1 MEGKT
6 PENEERT
13 MVEGTR
19 NTRMLR
25 MGLGSGEGFGERT
38 MVLLVDD
45 HPMLREGMRRLLEGD
60 RGFEVVG
67 EVESVEDALEELEKR
82 RADIVVM
89 DIQLPG
95 VNGVEGTRLL
105 KARYPE
111 VKVVI
116 VSAYGEDYL
125 VPSIDAGADG
135 YLLKT
140 LPPDELVKSMHQ
152 VALGQSPVDSALTRH
167 LMDRAAAGKRNEGE
181 GMPTERQQ
189 EVLKLVADG
198 LSSKELASRLY
209 ISQTT
214 LKREFRNIFNL
225 LGVNDRAHAVAEA
238 YRRSLI

>member
-1 MEGKT
+1 MV
-6 PENEERT
+6 ERT
-13 MVEGTR
+13 KRTGR
-19 NTRMLR
+19 DGQ
-25 MGLGSGEGFGERT
+25 GLKERDLERIT
-38 MVLLVDD
+38 ILLVDD
-45 HPMLREGMRRLLEGD
+45 HPMVREGMKRLLEGEG
-60 RGFEVVG
+60 GFEVVG
-67 EVESVEDALEELEKR
+67 EVDSVEAALEALERKR
-82 RADIVVM
+82 AEIVVM

-95 VNGVEGTRLL
+95 VDGVEGTRQL
-105 KARYPE
+105 KAKYPD

-140 LPPDELVKSMHQ
+140 LSPPDLLKSMHQ
-152 VALGQSPVDSALTRH
+152 VAMGQSPVDAALTRH
-167 LMDRAAAGKRNEGE
+167 LMNQAAAGKGMEGE
-181 GMPTERQQ
+181 GKPTERQQ

-238 YRRSLI
+238 YRRHLI

>member
-1 MEGKT
+1 
-6 PENEERT
+6 
-13 MVEGTR
+13 MVDGTKIKEVR
-19 NTRMLR
+19 
-25 MGLGSGEGFGERT
+25 GEGRGSKEAQIR
-38 MVLLVDD
+38 VLLVDD
-45 HPMLREGMRRLLEGD
+45 HPMVREGMRRLLEGEG
-60 RGFEVVG
+60 GFVVIG
-67 EVESVEDALEELEKR
+67 EVDSVEAALEELGR
-82 RADIVVM
+82 NRAEIVVM

-95 VNGVEGTRLL
+95 ADGVEGTRQM
-105 KARYPE
+105 KARFPD

-140 LPPDELVKSMHQ
+140 LPPSELVKSMYQ
-152 VALGQSPVDSALTRH
+152 AALGQSPVDSALTRH
-167 LMDRAAAGKRNEGE
+167 LMNQAAAAKGTDGE
-181 GMPTERQQ
+181 GHPTDRQQ

-198 LSSKELASRLY
+198 LSSKELAAKLY

-238 YRRSLI
+238 YRRNLI

>member
-1 MEGKT
+1 
-6 PENEERT
+6 
-13 MVEGTR
+13 
-19 NTRMLR
+19 
-25 MGLGSGEGFGERT
+25 MGNGERIR
-38 MVLLVDD
+38 VLLVDD
-45 HPMLREGMRRLLEGD
+45 HPMVREGMKRLLEGEG
-60 RGFEVVG
+60 GFEVVG
-67 EVESVEDALEELEKR
+67 EVDSVEEALVELARGRTE
-82 RADIVVM
+82 IVVM

-95 VNGVEGTRLL
+95 IDGVEGTRML
-105 KARYPE
+105 KAAHPE

-140 LPPDELVKSMHQ
+140 LPPGELVKSMHQ
-152 VALGQSPVDSALTRH
+152 AALGQSPVDSALTRH
-167 LMDRAAAGKRNEGE
+167 LMNQAAAGKASDGE

-189 EVLKLVADG
+189 DVLKLVANG

>member
-1 MEGKT
+1 
-6 PENEERT
+6 
-13 MVEGTR
+13 
-19 NTRMLR
+19 MLDATKSSR
-25 MGLGSGEGFGERT
+25 ELPVGPGGGERHGERIR
-38 MVLLVDD
+38 VLLVDD
-45 HPMLREGMRRLLEGD
+45 HPMVREGMKRLLEGEG
-60 RGFEVVG
+60 GFEVVG
-67 EVESVEDALEELEKR
+67 EVDSVEEALVELER
-82 RADIVVM
+82 GSTEIVVM

-95 VNGVEGTRLL
+95 INGVEGTRML
-105 KARYPE
+105 KAAHPE

-140 LPPDELVKSMHQ
+140 LPPGELVKSMHQ
-152 VALGQSPVDSALTRH
+152 AALGQSPVDSALTRH
-167 LMDRAAAGKRNEGE
+167 LMNQAAAGKASDGE

-189 EVLKLVADG
+189 DVLKLVANG